1 VALSETTA
9 QAEAKTAENLRGKSP
24 APRTDT
30 AAHLSLETPIIMRKK
45 HLRRKRRSANRAEQR
60 MSTIRSGPRA
70 PAFQRKWKNGDLS
83 LSQKRKSPLNWAVP
97 SLWKQPCAEFHA
109 AMPHVKTRIIFI
121 ISRGEKQQR
130 ILKTHDHKDA
140 RAEETTVQTT
150 NTSGQ
155 SMSEKFTC
163 LNNSSAA
170 LYIFY
175 NLFYCSNLPYIKLA
189 APTYSSISR
198 HQILSTMLL
207 EEKTYN

>member
-1 VALSETTA
+1 MALSETTA

-70 PAFQRKWKNGDLS
+70 PAFQRKWKNADLS
-83 LSQKRKSPLNWAVP
+83 LSQKRKSPLNWVVP
-97 SLWKQPCAEFHA
+97 SLWKQLCAEFHA
-109 AMPHVKTRIIFI
+109 AMPHVKTRI
-121 ISRGEKQQR
+121 QR

-140 RAEETTVQTT
+140 RAEETTVETT

-155 SMSEKFTC
+155 SMSEKFTGC
-163 LNNSSAA
+163 LNNSQQL
-170 LYIFY
+170 LYFLTTYFIVPTY
-175 NLFYCSNLPYIKLA
+175 PILNLQLA
-189 APTYSSISR
+189 APIYSSISR
-198 HQILSTMLL
+198 HQILLTMLH
-207 EEKTYN
+207 EETTYN